1 MKDEIWK
8 AYARGISDAM
18 NSGGVFIPSVLLRTY
33 SSLGLEESDVLLLFQ
48 LMAFRDAEGVGFP
61 TPEQLAE
68 RMGKPVT
75 EVVYSLRKLMKD
87 GMLMIEEDAD
97 PMTDIRS
104 ERYDWT
110 SWLLRAGQQAA
121 AMKREAGA
129 AASMANRQAAA
140 STAAVAEGL
149 AVVVPA
155 EDNLFST
162 FEQEFGRPLS
172 PMECETIAAWLDQD
186 RYSDDIIRFAL
197 KEAVFAGKLHFRY
210 IDRILLE
217 WSRNRVT
224 NADEARAHSQKF
236 RGGRS

>member
-8 AYARGISDAM
+8 AYARGLSDAM
-18 NSGGVFIPSVLLRTY
+18 SGGGVFIPSVLLRTY

-48 LMAFRDAEGVGFP
+48 LMAFRDAEGIDFP

-75 EVVYSLRKLMKD
+75 DIVFTLRKLMKE
-87 GMLMIEEDAD
+87 GMLTIEEDAD
-97 PMTDIRS
+97 LMTDIRS

-129 AASMANRQAAA
+129 QASAANRQTA
-140 STAAVAEGL
+140 STAAAASEGL
-149 AVVVPA
+149 TVVPSS
-155 EDNLFST
+155 DNLFSV

-224 NADEARAHSQKF
+224 NPDEARAHSQKF

>member
-1 MKDEIWK
+1 
-8 AYARGISDAM
+8 M
-18 NSGGVFIPSVLLRTY
+18 NGGGVFIPSVLLRTY

-48 LMAFRDAEGVGFP
+48 LMAYRDAEGVGFP
-61 TPEQLAE
+61 TPEQLAD

-75 EVVYSLRKLMKD
+75 EVVHSLRKLMKD
-87 GMLMIEEDAD
+87 GLLTIEEDAD

-129 AASMANRQAAA
+129 AASVANRQAAA
-140 STAAVAEGL
+140 TAAAVAEGL

-155 EDNLFST
+155 EDNLFSV

-186 RYSDDIIRFAL
+186 RYTDDIIRFAL

>member
-1 MKDEIWK
+1 
-8 AYARGISDAM
+8 M

-75 EVVYSLRKLMKD
+75 EVVYSIRKLMKD
-87 GMLMIEEDAD
+87 GMLTIEEDAD
-97 PMTDIRS
+97 PMTEIRS

-129 AASMANRQAAA
+129 AASMAARQTA
-140 STAAVAEGL
+140 STSASAVEGG
-149 AVVVPA
+149 AVEPSG
-155 EDNLFST
+155 DNLFSV

>member
-1 MKDEIWK
+1 LKDEIWK
-8 AYARGISDAM
+8 AYARGLSDAI
-18 NSGGVFIPSVLLRTY
+18 SGGGVFIPSVLLRTY
-33 SSLGLEESDVLLLFQ
+33 HALGLEESDVLLLFQ
-48 LMAFRDAEGVGFP
+48 LMGFRDAEGIGFP
-61 TPEQLAE
+61 TPEQLSD

-75 EVVYSLRKLMKD
+75 EVVYSLRKLMKE
-87 GMLMIEEDAD
+87 GMLTIEEDAD
-97 PMTDIRS
+97 PLTGIRS

-110 SWLLRAGQQAA
+110 SWLIRAGGKAA
-121 AMKREAGA
+121 AMKREAGVQ
-129 AASMANRQAAA
+129 ASMASRQAASSA
-140 STAAVAEGL
+140 ETAVEGL
-149 AVVVPA
+149 NVVTA
-155 EDNLFST
+155 TDNLFSV

-224 NADEARAHSQKF
+224 NADEARAHAQKF